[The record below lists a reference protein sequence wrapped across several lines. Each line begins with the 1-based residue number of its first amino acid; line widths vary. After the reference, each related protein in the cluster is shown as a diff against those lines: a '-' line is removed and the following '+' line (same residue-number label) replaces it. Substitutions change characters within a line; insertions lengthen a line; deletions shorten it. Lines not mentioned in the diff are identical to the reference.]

1 MSQKKEDILDA
12 ATALFSKFGY
22 HSVGIDLIIKN
33 SGVAKMTFYKHFP
46 SKDDLVHKVLSRRDE
61 MLRKSIELYIKPS
74 DVPLNK
80 LKSVFDWYEDWINSE
95 DFHGCM
101 FIKASE
107 EFVEP
112 NCKIREASKIHKH
125 WFTGLLNRIL
135 SELPINDSLK
145 VAKHVV
151 ILLEG
156 LTVRSNMYNTCSRSE
171 LRFSLECVIQL
182 IDFKVKVEG
191 VQNSVSASHESM

>member
-1 MSQKKEDILDA
+1 MRQLKIAGVITMSQKKEDILDA

-22 HSVGIDLIIKN
+22 HSVGVDLIIKE

-46 SKDDLVHKVLSRRDE
+46 SKVDLVHKVLSRRDQ
-61 MLRKSIELYIKPS
+61 MLRKSIGLYIKPS
-74 DVPLNK
+74 DIPLKK
-80 LKSVFDWYEDWINSE
+80 LKSVFDWYEDWMNSE
-95 DFHGCM
+95 GFHGCM

-107 EFVEP
+107 EFVET

-125 WFTGLLNRIL
+125 WFTGFLDRII
-135 SELPINDSLK
+135 SELPVNDSLK
-145 VAKHVV
+145 IAKHVV

-156 LTVRSNMYNTCSRSE
+156 LTVRSNMYNTYSRSE

-182 IDFKVKVEG
+182 I
-191 VQNSVSASHESM
+191 ESKMKS